1 MNIIN
6 LDQLIS
12 MTSVEIAELTGKRH
26 DNVLR
31 DIRKMLEELNALK
44 TEAVDEELNA
54 LKTEAVD
61 EELNALKLS
70 SPIGVIEDVYLD
82 AKGESRT
89 MYRLDRKHTFILVAG
104 YSVQLRAKCYDY
116 IQTLERRVLQLE
128 DQKKRAA
135 IQSAN
140 RRGVTWGDYCKANGL
155 PAQKLMTILKKERKL
170 FRVHPISG
178 EWSVNPNYVEYFRI
192 IKPTDHRFNPNGINI
207 RFNAKGLE
215 FFSRPENV
223 LKMHE
228 KVIAVHGSDAAKQQH
243 IQAVAKLK
251 DSHLNGKATEE

>member
-1 MNIIN
+1 MSQQGISVIN

-12 MTSVEIAELTGKRH
+12 MTSVEIAEMTGKAHR
-26 DNVLR
+26 NVLR
-31 DIRKMLEELNALK
+31 DIRNMVEELNALK
-44 TEAVDEELNA
+44 TEPVSEE
-54 LKTEAVD
+54 
-61 EELNALKLS
+61 
-70 SPIGVIEDVYLD
+70 VYKD
-82 AKGESRT
+82 AKGESRV

-104 YSVQLRAKCYDY
+104 YSARLRAKCYDH
-116 IQTLERRVLQLE
+116 IQALEQRVLQLE
-128 DQKKRAA
+128 DQKKRAV

-170 FRVHPISG
+170 FRVHPFSG
-178 EWSVNPNYVEYFRI
+178 EWSVNPDYAEYFRI

-223 LKMHE
+223 LKMRG

-243 IQAVAKLK
+243 LQAVARL
-251 DSHLNGKATEE
+251 EEVIHE

>member
-12 MTSVEIAELTGKRH
+12 MTSVEIAELTGKEHR
-26 DNVLR
+26 NVLR
-31 DIRKMLEELNALK
+31 DIRNMVEELNALK
-44 TEAVDEELNA
+44 TEAVNEELNGSKFGLVNEELNA
-54 LKTEAVD
+54 LKTELVG
-61 EELNALKLS
+61 EE
-70 SPIGVIEDVYLD
+70 VYKD

-104 YSVQLRAKCYDY
+104 YSVHLRAKCYDH

-170 FRVHPISG
+170 FRVHSSSG

-223 LKMHE
+223 LKMHR

-243 IQAVAKLK
+243 IQAVAKLE
-251 DSHLNGKATEE
+251 GR